1 MANNTV
7 QIDVQVVGAPAG
19 AAAMNS
25 VGAAAT
31 QAAVGVNSAASAN
44 SAAARTASPAAN
56 NSRQLAAAL
65 AQVAG
70 QGGPLG
76 AVIMQVSKSLDTAAI
91 SGGGLKTVLSTMG
104 TGLAFAGIIAAGSQL
119 ISIMGQ
125 LKQAVTDVGDAQK
138 NVFGKSESWFSNLRN
153 AFYEGYTGNMDPVEI
168 GAPSAGEMANATA
181 AQRDKQIKA
190 LLDAIKVKSVEDQV
204 AAEWLASGQR
214 LTGADAA
221 TKFRAEVDA
230 RKASADAPELAARK
244 AEQEAKDVAAYNKN
258 REQLEARLSSL
269 QEDQANTNQQRTL
282 DEAIQSAADN
292 LDIAAINL
300 KDAATGLAYWQGGK
314 GGKASLDFGFGQPD
328 GLAGQIGFD
337 ASGDGS
343 VSDELQ
349 RANWTS
355 SDRAKARKEQRARD
369 KLQAKLD
376 AQANNKFAPL
386 TTKEKGL
393 LGDAWWTEFDGQAN
407 QQRAQDAFNNAQN
420 NLTDAQNAAA
430 DFKTALDDS
439 QMAAD
444 IAAIKDNLKVVN

>member
-7 QIDVQVVGAPAG
+7 KIDVQVVGAPAG

-31 QAAVGVNSAASAN
+31 QAAAGLNKAASAN

-56 NSRQLAAAL
+56 NSRELAAAL

-76 AVIMQVSKSLDTAAI
+76 AVIMQVSKSLDTAAV
-91 SGGGLKTVLSTMG
+91 SGSGLKTVLSTMG

-153 AFYEGYTGNMDPVEI
+153 AFNEAYTGNMAPVEI
-168 GAPSAGEMANATA
+168 SAPSAGEMANATTA
-181 AQRDKQIKA
+181 RRDKQIKA

-204 AAEWLASGQR
+204 AAEWLASGRR

-221 TKFRAEVDA
+221 AKFRADVDA
-230 RKASADAPELAARK
+230 RKVEADAPELAARK
-244 AEQEAKDVAAYNKN
+244 AKQEVEDVAKFNEKRAQDENQLAKLQEAQGNSAEKKT
-258 REQLEARLSSL
+258 L
-269 QEDQANTNQQRTL
+269 DQAL
-282 DEAIQSAADN
+282 QSASDN
-292 LDIAAINL
+292 LDTAAANL
-300 KDAATGLAYWQGGK
+300 AAAAVGLAYWQGGK
-314 GGKASLDFGFGQPD
+314 GGSTTLNFGWGPNQ
-328 GLAGQIGFD
+328 GHAGNINFD
-337 ASGDGS
+337 VSGNGS

-349 RANWTS
+349 RANWTG
-355 SDRAKARKEQRARD
+355 SDRKKEREARKQEAALEKALEVQ
-369 KLQAKLD
+369 KLGGMHKLS
-376 AQANNKFAPL
+376 
-386 TTKEKGL
+386 TKEKGL

-420 NLTDAQNAAA
+420 KLTDAQNAAA